1 MLQKSIKN
9 TVLLLLGFCLVFYVS
24 IDFRNN
30 YNEIISSFTSIS
42 VLSILFSIF
51 LYFTSH
57 FFRVLRLV
65 ILSSDSEISIKDLAF
80 EQFKANGVNLIIPFR
95 LGESYRVI
103 AFKKFFGS
111 YSRSLSILLCER
123 ILDISLI
130 TLILFFASYFS
141 DVHFVFIRNI
151 IYISVALMALLLI
164 IYFVLDELISIIH
177 KIFLG
182 KKTNK
187 TNLTIIKLTGTF
199 IRVINQTKIIFKSK
213 ISSCFAITFI
223 IWSMEILVFYV
234 LFSHLEISKY
244 IIIFL
249 ALSVALSSLLP
260 SGPAGYGGVQLAF
273 YLIGI
278 AIGFNEIVLYSYAYN
293 FFIFGSGIILS
304 SALFFGAFL
313 KTIKSRT

>member
-1 MLQKSIKN
+1 MLRHSIKN
-9 TVLLLLGFCLVFYVS
+9 ILFLLLGFCLVFYVS
-24 IDFRNN
+24 VDFKNN
-30 YNEIISSFTSIS
+30 YNEILDSIASIS
-42 VLSILFSIF
+42 IISALISVI

-65 ILSSDSEISIKDLAF
+65 ILSSDSEISIKDLAL

-111 YSRSLSILLCER
+111 YSRSLIILLCER
-123 ILDISLI
+123 MLDIILI
-130 TLILFFASYFS
+130 TFILFFASFFS
-141 DVHFVFIRNI
+141 DIHFNFIRNI
-151 IYISVALMALLLI
+151 IYISVILMVLLLLI
-164 IYFVLDELISIIH
+164 YFVMDELMSIIH

-182 KKTNK
+182 KNTNK
-187 TNLTIIKLTGTF
+187 TNLAIVKFTGSF
-199 IRVINQTKIIFKSK
+199 IRIINQTKIIFKSK

-278 AIGFNEIVLYSYAYN
+278 AIGFNEILLYSYAYN